1 MALFSLAFEGDK
13 EINSYPEFAKMIESY
28 SFHSIQIY
36 EHIPFRPSWPI
47 VFHTAKY
54 TTRILVGPVTIPVF
68 LYDPITLA
76 RYTRVLDELTGGRA
90 ILGISR
96 GAYAEYMSREA
107 ERSIQSV
114 QETVESVDAL
124 LSGENYHGRIINI
137 EQNKE
142 GLGWLS
148 GRRVEIYVGT
158 SGPKL
163 ISRVTRLSA
172 VKAIVVDNLWNPR
185 YAEQLRSIIDD
196 ESEKAQRGDRV
207 QLIARPFTMICSDR
221 AEAERRII
229 PILKEYLP
237 HLIGDS
243 PMLTSIGVSDD
254 DIRRFKE
261 KGSQIPSKLIENF
274 VALGNP
280 DDIIEQTDRMLK
292 AGVDHICYGQPLGS
306 LPEVIKVLGERVL
319 PYFTPNRVNS

>member
-1 MALFSLAFEGDK
+1 MVLFSLAFEGDK
-13 EINSYPEFAKMIESY
+13 EIYLYPQFGKLTEKY
-28 SFHSIQIY
+28 GFHSMQIY
-36 EHIPFRPSWPI
+36 EHIPFKPSWPI

-54 TTRILVGPVTIPVF
+54 TTRILLGPVTIPVF

-76 RYTRVLDELTGGRA
+76 RYIRLLDELTDGRA

-96 GAYAEYMSREA
+96 GAYAEYMFREA
-107 ERSIQSV
+107 ERSIQAV

-124 LSGENYHGRIINI
+124 LSGKNYHGRIIDI
-137 EQNKE
+137 EQNNE

-163 ISRVTRLSA
+163 ISRATRLSA
-172 VKAIVVDNLWNPR
+172 VKAIIVDNLWNPR

-196 ESEKAQRGDRV
+196 ESEKAGREDRV
-207 QLIARPFTMICSDR
+207 HLIARPFTMICSDR

-229 PILKEYLP
+229 PILKEHLP

-243 PMLTSIGVSDD
+243 PMLTSIGLSFD
-254 DIRRFKE
+254 DIRRLEE
-261 KGSQIPSKLIENF
+261 KGSQIPPKLIENF

-292 AGVDHICYGQPLGS
+292 AGVDHICYGHPLGD
-306 LPEVIKVLGERVL
+306 LPEVIRLIGERIL
-319 PYFTPNRVNS
+319 PYFA